1 MLTTMTPTMKRF
13 SLNGM
18 SKRHGRVLMFALAG
32 VAALAIGA
40 TSVWFFTCPCER
52 MPGAYLSGERV
63 GEPVTDWRFA
73 NQVQLCQ
80 IQTQSGIL
88 PHAIN
93 LNCMADN
100 NGELFLSCS
109 ECEGK
114 RWSTAALEN
123 PAGYIRLN
131 GLVYP
136 ISLRRLRDSSELD
149 NAWQTRARKLA
160 NLRGQTLDEISERPD
175 HWWSFAITSRS

>member
-1 MLTTMTPTMKRF
+1 MTSSSENFGP
-13 SLNGM
+13 NGL
-18 SKRHGRVLMFALAG
+18 SKIQGRILKLALAG
-32 VAALAIGA
+32 IAVLAIGA
-40 TSVWFFTCPCER
+40 TSIWFFTCPCER

-63 GEPVTDWRFA
+63 EEPVADWSFA

-80 IQTQSGIL
+80 IQTRSGIL

-93 LNCMADN
+93 LNCMADS
-100 NGELFLSCS
+100 NGDLFLSCS
-109 ECEGK
+109 QCEGK

-123 PAGYIRLN
+123 PAGYIRLD

-136 ISLRRLRDSSELD
+136 INLRRLSDSSELD

-160 NLRGQTLDEISERPD
+160 NLRGQSLDEISDRPD
-175 HWWSFAITSRS
+175 HWWSFEITSRG